1 MRHAALWLTLAV
13 ALGACSSIRPIPMQ
27 AGDTC
32 FRCRR
37 PIADQK
43 LAAEIVDRAG
53 RAYKFRTAGCLAQY
67 LNAQT
72 EDLKAVFVTDYT
84 TGRLVNANRAMFVRA
99 EVDPR
104 TGERDYLAFTS
115 VENAVTVAK
124 NNRTSPID
132 WPAVLV
138 QTRAATRID

>member
-13 ALGACSSIRPIPMQ
+13 ALGACSSIRPIPVQ

-53 RAYKFRTAGCLAQY
+53 RVYKFRTAGCLAQY
-67 LNAQT
+67 LNGQSV
-72 EDLKAVFVTDYT
+72 DLRAVFVTDYAS
-84 TGRLVNANRAMFVRA
+84 GRLVNANRAMFVRA
-99 EVDPR
+99 EVNPQ
-104 TGERDYLAFTS
+104 TGERDDLAFTS
-115 VENAVTVAK
+115 VQNAVTLAK

-132 WPAVLV
+132 WQAVLV
-138 QTRAATRID
+138 QTRAATKVD